1 MLKQFDKNF
10 SRIDEIFYSPYYK
23 FSKKYSSKF
32 YFNLRKPNIGMYN
45 QALKKWP
52 IDKKK
57 LIMIGDKNIDYNFGI
72 KIKAK
77 TIIVKE
83 NLDMYKQI
91 KKFV

>member
-1 MLKQFDKNF
+1 
-10 SRIDEIFYSPYYK
+10 
-23 FSKKYSSKF
+23 
-32 YFNLRKPNIGMYN
+32 MYN